1 MSRPAGA
8 LSGDLLYTNADRAGI
23 DERWSQPSSSQRRK
37 LLSKFG
43 SSLGRKHHRKHTHP
57 AGDHSPGTTEPAS
70 PGVDYLDYEQ
80 DLPINEFNYGQL
92 AEIPSFNILFYAGVL
107 RYMSQQAR
115 VEKPLCEVC
124 HSHGHHPPH
133 PKTLL
138 EDMLKCRICGNSYHL
153 RCLRAAGLPNQPR
166 GALLDRHSWSCMKC
180 VSVPSTLSHG
190 PRLTGLRYPSNDDCN
205 DTSILIHRCSGNVP
219 KSTYATAVAKMYTSQ
234 N

>member
-1 MSRPAGA
+1 MPRGAAFSVEPTLPTMSRPAGA

-80 DLPINEFNYGQL
+80 DLPI
-92 AEIPSFNILFYAGVL
+92 
-107 RYMSQQAR
+107 AR

-166 GALLDRHSWSCMKC
+166 GALLDRHAWSCMKC
-180 VSVPSTLSHG
+180 VSVPLTLPHGHG
-190 PRLTGLRYPSNDDCN
+190 PRLTALRYPSNDDCN
-205 DTSILIHRCSGNVP
+205 DTGILIQRCLVNVP
-219 KSTYATAVAKMYTSQ
+219 KSYYATAVAKMYTSQ